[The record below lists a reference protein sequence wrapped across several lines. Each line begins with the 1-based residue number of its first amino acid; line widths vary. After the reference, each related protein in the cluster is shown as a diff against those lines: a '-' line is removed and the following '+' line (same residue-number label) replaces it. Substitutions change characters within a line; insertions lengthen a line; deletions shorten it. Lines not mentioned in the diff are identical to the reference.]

1 MPRKRTLSRPK
12 SVRLPGADYAIQ
24 VLGERRA
31 PLRDFYHALLRRP
44 WRHTIAAIS
53 AVFLTANALFAIAYV
68 ISGGVAHAGA
78 RSFVDAFFF
87 SVQTMGTIGYGSM
100 YPESAAAN
108 LVVVVESITSLTLT
122 ALATG
127 LVFAKFSRSTARIVF
142 TREAVISPVDGIP
155 TLTFRLSNQRGNRIV
170 DAKIRCVVVR
180 KEVTAEGHTFYRMLD
195 LHPTREHALS
205 LSRSWVVMHP
215 IDQNSPLY
223 GKTPEAVATEETEVG
238 VMVVGLDET
247 TMQPIHASHQYYAR
261 HLLWGARH
269 ADILS
274 EAPNGDLVL
283 DLDKFHDT
291 EPTAPSA
298 SFPYPSQARD

>member
-12 SVRLPGADYAIQ
+12 ALRVPGADYGIQ

-44 WRHTIAAIS
+44 WRHTIAAICG
-53 AVFLTANALFAIAYV
+53 VFLGANALFAIAYV
-68 ISGGVAHAGA
+68 VSGGVAHAGA

-108 LVVVVESITSLTLT
+108 MLVVAESITSLTLT

-127 LVFAKFSRSTARIVF
+127 LVFAKFSRSTARIIF
-142 TREAVISPVDGIP
+142 TREAVISLVDGVP
-155 TLTFRLSNQRGNRIV
+155 TLMFRLSNQRGNRIV
-170 DAKIRCVVVR
+170 DAQIRCVVVR
-180 KEVTAEGHTFYRMLD
+180 KEITAEGQTFYRMLD
-195 LHPTREHALS
+195 LHPTREHVLS
-205 LSRSWVVMHP
+205 LSRSWSVMHP
-215 IDQNSPLY
+215 IGPDSPLHA
-223 GKTPEAVATEETEVG
+223 KTPDAIAADETEIG

-247 TMQPIHASHQYYAR
+247 TMQPIHASHQYFAR
-261 HLLWGARH
+261 HIRWGARH
-269 ADILS
+269 ANIIS

-291 EPTAPSA
+291 EPTTPSA
-298 SFPYPSQARD
+298 TFPYPLPTDR